1 MPNATMPPIPVS
13 ARPPSSAAATSN
25 GLSHP
30 SSRPTRRSDHDRAD
44 YQHRHERPDRA
55 VYIAPLETDLF
66 DREDDALLSRDILPA
81 THPPTDER
89 VDRLTEMGAER
100 HTQ

>member
-1 MPNATMPPIPVS
+1 
-13 ARPPSSAAATSN
+13 
-25 GLSHP
+25 
-30 SSRPTRRSDHDRAD
+30 
-44 YQHRHERPDRA
+44 